1 METVLLSLGI
11 ALTIGLIMSR
21 IVKLVGLPT
30 VTGYLIG
37 GILVGP
43 YCLGR
48 LGIHG
53 LGFTTAE
60 EVGSLKVISELAL
73 GFIAFSI
80 GNEFRLSQLRK
91 TGKQALI
98 IGIAQA
104 VITTL
109 FVDVVLIGVYLV
121 FLRDTLSLAS
131 AITLGAIASA
141 TAPAAT
147 LMVVHQYEAKGRLV
161 DLLLPVVALDDAVG
175 LVLFAVSFGIAKAL
189 NGGHFSVGAIVFEPI
204 LEILVSLLLGAII
217 GTLLTISEKFFLS
230 RAKRLSVVVTAIIL
244 TVAISMYKFN
254 VFGLSFSVSSLLV
267 CMMLGTMF
275 CNESEYEFSTNLME
289 RTDRWATPLL
299 IAFFV
304 ISGAELELG
313 VFSKL
318 SVVLVG
324 VIFIISR
331 SIGKYFGAYFSA
343 KGVKCDRDIYRNLG
357 ITLLPQA
364 GVAIGMCLKA
374 QELGED
380 GHLIR
385 NVILFAVLIY
395 ELIGPYLTKRA
406 LVRTGDIKKENL
418 NK

>member
-53 LGFTTAE
+53 LGFSTAE
-60 EVGSLKVISELAL
+60 EVSKLKVVSELAL

-109 FVDVVLIGVYLV
+109 FVDVIMIGVYFA

-189 NGGHFSVGAIVFEPI
+189 NGGHFSIGAIVFEPL

-313 VFSKL
+313 VFTQL

-324 VIFIISR
+324 VVFIISR

-343 KGVKCDRDIYRNLG
+343 KSVKCDQDIYRNLG

-374 QELGED
+374 QDLGED

-395 ELIGPYLTKRA
+395 ELVGPYLTKRA
-406 LVRTGDIKKENL
+406 LVRTGDIRKENL